1 MNSMNTYHKLT
12 GITKNTVDQ
21 GSGSSPDSSS
31 KPSQKIL
38 VVDDD
43 DLSRKLINRLV
54 SKEFDYE
61 VVSKANGIEALE
73 YAKEH
78 VPQLI
83 ILDLMLPGM
92 NGFEILKKV
101 RENPIFKDTKVVLVS
116 AKSRSEDIERG
127 FNLTA
132 DEYITKPFQPKEFAA
147 RIRKLLTKAA

>member
-1 MNSMNTYHKLT
+1 MNKMDTFRELA
-12 GITKNTVDQ
+12 GIAE
-21 GSGSSPDSSS
+21 SS
-31 KPSQKIL
+31 KDKSTGTSESSIPKKEIL
-38 VVDDD
+38 IVDDD
-43 DLSRKLINRLV
+43 DLSRKLIGRLV

-61 VVSKANGIEALE
+61 IVSKANGIEALK

-92 NGFEILKKV
+92 NGFDILKKV
-101 RENPIFKDTKVVLVS
+101 REDPLFKDTKVVLVS

-127 FNLTA
+127 FDLTA
-132 DEYITKPFQPKEFAA
+132 DEYITKPFQPKEFSA